1 MNREDARR
9 EIKAGVK
16 CTKFLT
22 PSKSG
27 LFVCPFCG
35 SGEGANGT
43 GALKYYEDT
52 NEVHCH
58 KCGTH
63 ADVIDVCKEVNG
75 CDFNAALSLLAD
87 EMNITIDTYT
97 PNGAG
102 RRQSTP
108 GGNAKE
114 NTREDAQEAQEGT
127 QEAEAHN
134 YMEYFKECRE
144 RMKKSPEAEAYL
156 QSRGISIDTAYYYF
170 IGYDPEADP
179 AGGGHPC
186 KRIIVPSSTGHY
198 MGRRIDG
205 SKEFAKV
212 NVKGARPGIF
222 NEEALYIG
230 TKAVF
235 VTEGAF
241 DALSILEAGAA
252 AIALNSTSN
261 AKHLLDRIKEYGTDA
276 TLILCLDNDDAG
288 KKTTQTLREGLQA
301 LNVPFYTANICG
313 GCKDPN
319 EALTK
324 DRAAFEAAIKAA
336 IAQALYTDSTSLYI
350 DTLMREEIARFK
362 SDKSTGFSNL
372 DMKAGGGL
380 YSGLYCI
387 GAISSLGKTTFALQ
401 IADQLAAS
409 GNDVIFFSLEQ
420 SRLEMVTKS
429 LARMQARHD
438 PKSEITSLAIRK
450 GKYAQEV
457 QDLTAEY
464 KATMADRMNIIEG
477 NMRCTLSFI
486 CEKVRNY
493 VARRNKRP
501 VVFVDYL
508 QILQAEEAE
517 KRQTIREVVDTTLTE
532 LRRLS
537 RELDITVF
545 VISSMNRS
553 NYLTPVDFEAFKE
566 SGGIEYTCDVVWGL
580 QLECMNDEL
589 FDKDKKIKEKREK
602 VKTAKKE
609 TPRKVELVC
618 LKNRY
623 GISSYSCRFRYY
635 PAQDLFVEV
644 AEEFEEEP
652 EGMNG
657 AGGTLESGIILNGR
671 RV

>member
-9 EIKAGVK
+9 EIKAGVP
-16 CTKFLT
+16 CTRFLT
-22 PSKSG
+22 PSKSNMY
-27 LFVCPFCG
+27 VCPFCG

-58 KCGTH
+58 KCGAH
-63 ADVIDVCKEVNG
+63 GDVIDVCEAVNG

-87 EMNITIDTYT
+87 EAGIMIDTYT

-102 RRQSTP
+102 RRQS
-108 GGNAKE
+108 AQKDFSKE

-127 QEAEAHN
+127 QEAEAHD
-134 YMEYFKECRE
+134 YMQYYKECRE
-144 RMKKSPEAEAYL
+144 RLKDSQEAQDYL
-156 QSRGISIDTAYYYF
+156 QSRGISIETAYYYF
-170 IGYDPEADP
+170 IGYDPQADP

-186 KRIIVPSSTGHY
+186 KRIIVPSSTEHY

-205 SKEFAKV
+205 GKEFAKV
-212 NVKGARPGIF
+212 NVKGAHPGIF
-222 NEEALYIG
+222 NEQALYTG

-252 AIALNSTSN
+252 AIALNSTGN
-261 AKHLLDRIKEYGTDA
+261 VKNLLDRIKEYGTDA

-288 KKTTQTLREGLQA
+288 KKAAQILREGLQA
-301 LNVPFYTANICG
+301 LNVPFYTGDICG

-324 DRAAFEAAIKAA
+324 DRAAFEAAIKGS
-336 IAQALYTDSTSLYI
+336 IAQALYSDSTNLYI
-350 DTLMREEIARFK
+350 DTLMQEEIARFK
-362 SDKSTGFSNL
+362 SDKRTGFSNL

-409 GNDVIFFSLEQ
+409 GHDVLFFSLEQ
-420 SRLEMVTKS
+420 SRLEMITKS

-438 PKSEITSLAIRK
+438 PQSKITSLDIRK

-457 QDLTAEY
+457 QDLTEEY

-493 VARRNKRP
+493 IARRNTRP

-517 KRQTIREVVDTTLTE
+517 KRQSIREVVDTTLTE

-537 RELDITVF
+537 RAFDITVF

-580 QLECMNDEL
+580 QLECMNDEI

-602 VKTAKKE
+602 VKEAKRE
-609 TPRKVELVC
+609 TPRKIELVC

-623 GISSYSCRFRYY
+623 GIANYSCRFIYT
-635 PAQDLFVEV
+635 PAQDLFQEV
-644 AEEFEEEP
+644 AEEFDETP
-652 EGMNG
+652 FTGNDAG
-657 AGGTLESGIILNGR
+657 ALDSGIIINGR

>member
-16 CTKFLT
+16 CTDYLT

-35 SGEGANGT
+35 SGKGANGT

-58 KCGTH
+58 KCGAH
-63 ADVIDVCKEVNG
+63 GDVIDVFEAVNG
-75 CDFNAALSLLAD
+75 CDYNEALSLLAD
-87 EMNITIDTYT
+87 KRGIVIDPYKPANAGRQQGTRKTPANDST
-97 PNGAG
+97 PN
-102 RRQSTP
+102 
-108 GGNAKE
+108 
-114 NTREDAQEAQEGT
+114 DAQEAQEGK
-127 QEAEAHN
+127 QEASAAHN
-134 YMEYFKECRE
+134 YMEYYKESRE
-144 RMKKSPEAEAYL
+144 HLKDPEAAAYL
-156 QSRGISIDTAYYYF
+156 QSRGISIATAYYYF
-170 IGYDPEADP
+170 IGYDPKADP
-179 AGGGHPC
+179 AQAGHPC
-186 KRIIVPSSTGHY
+186 KRIIIPSSNEHY
-198 MGRRIDG
+198 TGRRIDG
-205 SKEFAKV
+205 VKEYAKV

-222 NEEALYIG
+222 NEQALYTG
-230 TKAVF
+230 AQAVF

-261 AKHLLDRIKEYGTDA
+261 VKYLLERVKQYGTNA

-288 KKTTQTLREGLQA
+288 RKATQSLREGLQV
-301 LNVPFYTANICG
+301 LNVPYLTADICA

-324 DRAAFEAAIKAA
+324 DRAAFSHAIEAA
-336 IAQALYTDSTSLYI
+336 IAQAIYTDSTSLYI
-350 DTLMREEIARFK
+350 DTLMQEEIARFK
-362 SDKSTGFSNL
+362 SDKHTGFSIL
-372 DMKAGGGL
+372 DQKAGGGL

-387 GAISSLGKTTFALQ
+387 GAISSLGKTTFSLQ

-409 GNDVIFFSLEQ
+409 GQHVLFFSLEQ

-438 PKSEITSLAIRK
+438 PQSTITSLAIRK
-450 GKYAQEV
+450 GYYAQEV
-457 QDLTAEY
+457 QDLKQEY
-464 KATMADRMNIIEG
+464 KATIKDRMNIIEG
-477 NMRCTLSFI
+477 NMRCNLSFI

-493 VARRNKRP
+493 VAQRKVRP

-508 QILQAEEAE
+508 QILQAEEE
-517 KRQTIREVVDTTLTE
+517 ERRQSIREVVDTTLTE

-580 QLECMNDEL
+580 QLECMNDEI

-602 VKTAKKE
+602 VKEAKRAN
-609 TPRKVELVC
+609 PRKIELVC

-623 GISSYSCRFRYY
+623 GIANYSCNFMYY
-635 PAQDLFVEV
+635 SAQDLFVEV
-644 AEEFEEEP
+644 TTEYNDAEP
-652 EGMNG
+652 EGD
-657 AGGTLESGIILNGR
+657 ALESGIVINGR

>member
-9 EIKAGVK
+9 EVK
-16 CTKFLT
+16 ERAKCAEYLT

-43 GALKYYEDT
+43 GALKVYDT
-52 NEVHCH
+52 NTFYCH
-58 KCGTH
+58 KCGKGG
-63 ADVIDVCKEVNG
+63 DVIDLFQEVNG
-75 CDFNAALSLLAD
+75 CNYNEALSLLAD
-87 EMNITIDTYT
+87 KCGISIDEYT

-102 RRQSTP
+102 RQQGARNTP
-108 GGNAKE
+108 AKE
-114 NTREDAQEAQEGT
+114 NTRKDAQEVQEGK
-127 QEAEAHN
+127 QEANAAHN
-134 YMEYFKECRE
+134 YMEYYKESRE
-144 RMKKSPEAEAYL
+144 RLKDPEAAAYL
-156 QSRGISIDTAYYYF
+156 QSRGISIATAYYYF

-179 AGGGHPC
+179 AGAGHPC
-186 KRIIVPSSTGHY
+186 KRIIIPSSNEHY
-198 MGRRIDG
+198 TGRRIDG
-205 SKEFAKV
+205 EKEFAKV

-222 NEEALYIG
+222 NEQALYTG
-230 TKAVF
+230 AQAVF

-261 AKHLLDRIKEYGTDA
+261 VKYLLERVKQYGTNA

-288 KKTTQTLREGLQA
+288 RKATQSLREGLQV
-301 LNVPFYTANICG
+301 LNVPYLTADICA

-324 DRAAFEAAIKAA
+324 DRAAFSHAIEAA
-336 IAQALYTDSTSLYI
+336 IAQAIYTDSTSLYI
-350 DTLMREEIARFK
+350 DTLMQEEIARFK
-362 SDKSTGFSNL
+362 SDKHTGFSIL
-372 DMKAGGGL
+372 DQKAGGGL

-387 GAISSLGKTTFALQ
+387 GAISSLGKTTFSLQ

-409 GNDVIFFSLEQ
+409 GQHVLFFSLEQ

-429 LARMQARHD
+429 LARMQARHN
-438 PKSEITSLAIRK
+438 PQSQITSLAIRK
-450 GKYAQEV
+450 GYYAQEV
-457 QDLTAEY
+457 QDLKKEY
-464 KATMADRMNIIEG
+464 KATMQDRMNIIEG
-477 NMRCTLSFI
+477 NMRCNLSFI

-493 VARRNKRP
+493 IAQRQVRP

-508 QILQAEEAE
+508 QILQAEEE
-517 KRQTIREVVDTTLTE
+517 ERRQSIREVVDTTLTE

-580 QLECMNDEL
+580 QLECMNDEI
-589 FDKDKKIKEKREK
+589 FEKDKKITEKREK
-602 VKTAKKE
+602 VKTAKRE
-609 TPRKVELVC
+609 NPRKIELVC

-623 GISSYSCRFRYY
+623 GIANYSCNFRYY

-644 AEEFEEEP
+644 ATEYDAEEP
-652 EGMNG
+652 EAG
-657 AGGTLESGIILNGR
+657 APNWNSVPI
-671 RV
+671 V